1 MKKGRKERREKKGKR
16 KIEIKKGRKRKKK
29 SSNMMPLFFQLEW
42 SLIYITFEGC
52 LIGLVLMTRDTFNF
66 SQLAILK

>member
-1 MKKGRKERREKKGKR
+1 M
-16 KIEIKKGRKRKKK
+16 EIKKGRKRKKK

-42 SLIYITFEGC
+42 SLMYITFEGC
-52 LIGLVLMTRDTFNF
+52 LIGLVLMTRDTFSF